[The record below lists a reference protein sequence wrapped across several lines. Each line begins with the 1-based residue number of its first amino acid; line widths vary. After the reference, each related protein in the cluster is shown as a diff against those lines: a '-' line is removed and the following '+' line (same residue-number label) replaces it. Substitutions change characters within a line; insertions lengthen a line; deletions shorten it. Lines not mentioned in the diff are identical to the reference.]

1 MSARPGPASGSP
13 DSSSGRPWRS
23 GLTLVALGAL
33 VALSGLM
40 LSVAIAR
47 WLGAERAPAEV
58 VGRAAGYPVG
68 LLGFFVAAQGVHR
81 ILWWPPS
88 SVPPWLRYALSALAT
103 AVVGISAGAVVLWIV
118 TVVSRAW

>member
-1 MSARPGPASGSP
+1 
-13 DSSSGRPWRS
+13 
-23 GLTLVALGAL
+23 VALGAL

-81 ILWWPPS
+81 ILWWRPY
-88 SVPPWLRYALSALAT
+88 SVAPWLRYVLSALTT
-103 AVVGISAGAVVLWIV
+103 AVVGAAVGAVVLGIV
-118 TVVSRAW
+118 AVVSRAW

>member
-1 MSARPGPASGSP
+1 VSARPEPASGSP
-13 DSSSGRPWRS
+13 DSPSGRPWRS

-81 ILWWPPS
+81 ILWWRPY
-88 SVPPWLRYALSALAT
+88 SVAPWLRYVLSALTT
-103 AVVGISAGAVVLWIV
+103 AVVGAAVGAVVLGIV
-118 TVVSRAW
+118 AVVSRAW